1 MSHRIPIACVARLG
15 EGDLAGLAV
24 HIGDAGQAL
33 DAEAAL
39 AELIAAALEALL
51 HCNANTGHLGTRSLA
66 DLDETLERAAVGQES
81 SIIRTLSPSD
91 RKRLPTMT
99 GYSFCLVKE

>member
-1 MSHRIPIACVARLG
+1 MSHRIPIACVAHLG

-24 HIGDAGQAL
+24 HIGDTGQAL

-39 AELIAAALEALL
+39 AELIATALEALL
-51 HCNANTGHLGTRSLA
+51 HRNANTGYLA
-66 DLDETLERAAVGQES
+66 PAASQILIRPSSAQPLARKS

>member
-1 MSHRIPIACVARLG
+1 MSHRIPIACVAHLG

-24 HIGDAGQAL
+24 HIGDTGQAL

-39 AELIAAALEALL
+39 AELIATALEALL
-51 HCNANTGHLGTRSLA
+51 HRNANTGYLGTRSLA
-66 DLDETLERAAVGQES
+66 DLDKTLERAAVGQEVVE
-81 SIIRTLSPSD
+81 IRTLSPSD